1 MKHCTSCGHS
11 IDDPLAQAC
20 PNCTAPLPTGDEA
33 ERGISEGG
41 EPPSPGSSVPF
52 EDTSLPFLE
61 RFIATVKLAFTNPA
75 QLFSNMP
82 EEEIGPPLIYGVVVS
97 SIGAVVGL
105 VWQTMF
111 GGMAAMFGGGG
122 EEFAVSTGLY
132 VVIAIFM
139 PLFAAIGI
147 FISAGIYHLMLMLLG
162 GANRGFGTTLRAVCY
177 GYTPNLLGIIPIC
190 GGFVGSIWGLVLVI
204 LGGMY
209 GHRTDAWRAVLAYF
223 LPIVACCCL
232 ALGLASML
240 GVFGAMANGG

>member
-1 MKHCTSCGHS
+1 MTYCTGCGNS
-11 IDDPLAQAC
+11 IDDPLAQSC
-20 PNCTAPLPTGDEA
+20 PNCGTPVPTGDEA
-33 ERGISEGG
+33 AQA
-41 EPPSPGSSVPF
+41 PGSSVPF
-52 EDTSLPFLE
+52 EDTTLPFFE
-61 RFIATVKLAFTNPA
+61 RFGATVKLAFTNPV

-82 EEEIGPPLIYGVVVS
+82 EEDIGPPLIFGVVVS
-97 SIGAVVGL
+97 SIGGIVGL

-111 GGMAAMFGGGG
+111 GGMATMFGGGGG

-177 GYTPNLLGIIPIC
+177 GYTPNLLAIIPIC
-190 GGFVGSIWGLVLVI
+190 GGLVGSIGSLGLVIV
-204 LGGMY
+204 GGMD

-223 LPIVACCCL
+223 LPLVACCCI
-232 ALGLASML
+232 AVGLFSML
-240 GVFGAMANGG
+240 GVFGAMANGS